1 VAAQLQRNW
10 VGRSINPDDQ
20 LPFAP
25 SIKKGALIDLAQ
37 DGLYMDHLRS
47 EISNEVSSST
57 GLAKTAHLTFQR
69 RYIFGTDHGPK
80 FSVPADEPRERR
92 PMRAGSR
99 ISSAGERDRDM
110 QNGIAAEVAPRQG
123 PKRKRKSNGTD
134 RRTNG
139 DTMDIDGPV
148 GPASTLDTSVIEA
161 ESPLPVVEEIPIVD
175 TLSIGQSKESLT
187 ERPRDLFP
195 DTSFVDFENHPKLQ
209 FARWSP
215 HKPLALF
222 TAGKHHMRTYS
233 VKTPRPE
240 SGLEDMSKEGTL
252 HGKEYS
258 FEHFCWTQ
266 EGKGV
271 IAVRDTVEEDGPL
284 NGAKLMAFSNWGTPV
299 DLIDPLAGSIVS
311 LKYNQESKLL
321 LSLSYGAMAVIKIFK
336 LTESGFICNN
346 TKTMSAE
353 LYDAAWT
360 ADNTFVVCGISTLE
374 LYDVG
379 DEITIIK
386 SVPTPHDWFRVQFD
400 KICDIV
406 ACIDEER
413 RALGI
418 MKLGGDLKV
427 EVEPFKEDTIT
438 EFEFQP
444 IQNKDSRSEDT
455 PRLLATSTAN
465 GKVQIWNALLPFT
478 RLFELSLGAQATC
491 QTLSFSPDGFYL
503 AAAGYDKLSVW
514 KTEEGG
520 EPKAVWEI
528 TEPNDH
534 WKTDVTDTADDDWT
548 HTLSWDS
555 DAKKIAFSL
564 NNQVYLNAKPAHNQ

>member
-1 VAAQLQRNW
+1 
-10 VGRSINPDDQ
+10 
-20 LPFAP
+20 
-25 SIKKGALIDLAQ
+25 
-37 DGLYMDHLRS
+37 
-47 EISNEVSSST
+47 
-57 GLAKTAHLTFQR
+57 
-69 RYIFGTDHGPK
+69 
-80 FSVPADEPRERR
+80 
-92 PMRAGSR
+92 MRAGSR
-99 ISSAGERDRDM
+99 ISSAGEREREM
-110 QNGIAAEVAPRQG
+110 QNGAAAELAPRQA

-139 DTMDIDGPV
+139 DMMDIDGPV
-148 GPASTLDTSVIEA
+148 GSAPTLDAGVAEI
-161 ESPLPVVEEIPIVD
+161 ESPLPVVEEAPIVD

-187 ERPRDLFP
+187 ERPRDLLP
-195 DTSFVDFENHPKLQ
+195 DTSFVDFENDLKLQ

-215 HKPLALF
+215 HKPFALF
-222 TAGKHHMRTYS
+222 TAGKHHMRTFS

-240 SGLEDMSKEGTL
+240 SGLENVSKEGRL

-271 IAVRDTVEEDGPL
+271 LAVRDTVEEDGPL
-284 NGAKLMAFSNWGTPV
+284 NGAKLMAFSNWGIPV
-299 DLIDPLAGSIVS
+299 DLVDPMAGSIVS
-311 LKYNQESKLL
+311 LKYNQDSKLL
-321 LSLSYGAMAVIKIFK
+321 LSLSYGTMAVIKIFK
-336 LTESGFICNN
+336 LTDSGFVCKN

-360 ADNTFVVCGISTLE
+360 AGDKFVVCGISTLE
-374 LYDVG
+374 LYEVG
-379 DEITIIK
+379 EEITIIK

-413 RALGI
+413 SALGI
-418 MKLGGDLKV
+418 MKLGEDLKV

-444 IQNKDSRSEDT
+444 IQNKDSRSENT
-455 PRLLATSTAN
+455 PRLLATSTSN
-465 GKVQIWNALLPFT
+465 GKVQLWNALLPFT
-478 RLFELSLGAQATC
+478 RVFELSLGIQATC

-503 AAAGYDKLSVW
+503 AAAGYDKLFVW

-520 EPKAVWEI
+520 EPKAVWEV

-534 WKTDVTDTADDDWT
+534 WKTDVTDAADEDWT

-555 DAKKIAFSL
+555 DGKKIAFSL
-564 NNQVYLNAKPAHNQ
+564 NNQVYLNPRPSRQYMTDRLQVAIIRMSSVGLP